1 MDLMKEPEFNRE
13 DWFRMTDE
21 QKEEMVNN
29 LIEYA
34 QMEGDISYLVLSEII
49 VPQLLEEEEYEMA
62 DVINKIL
69 NKLKTSGL

>member
-1 MDLMKEPEFNRE
+1 MKEPEFNRE

>member
-1 MDLMKEPEFNRE
+1 MKEPEFNRE

-69 NKLKTSGL
+69 NKLKTRGL